1 MYCARVKAGVARNRE
16 VHLKAE
22 GEQRIQS
29 CDIHTSTW
37 ANSMENQKQNS
48 RRFYAGSRQDQPPVE
63 GWWFTSAEGPFPGK
77 TALFVGAGISISA
90 PTSLPNG
97 SDLTRALIRHL
108 LDKSAADELLSVF
121 EDCAPVLGRSIPRL
135 EHVLERTCSPIDHE
149 GFSRPGN
156 PRDLLALFQDKTPNA
171 NHHMIVRHLLRHRGW
186 CITTNFDD
194 CIERAA
200 SFRIPVHILDAEQK
214 TIRILHA
221 EHGTDWGLIKVHGT
235 IEEGVERLWAT
246 LADLQ
251 FGLPEAMRDRLDEV
265 MRQVDAFVVAGYSGT
280 DHFDVNHW
288 IRDRA
293 NKGRDDGTPRL
304 IWILHA
310 AEKVQYPDVDEQAE
324 PLASWVHAFAGT
336 KYPMGPTTEILSGLL
351 GIDTI
356 TPDVTQQTTLTL
368 DQVLASLY
376 QPLEAERHLNGAR
389 LAAAVG
395 LGQRAEEELRILRHL
410 LDDDDA
416 AASIEPDIY
425 FARGMANE
433 ALEIRAALDRAGASG
448 GMVARTRMLRQQG
461 RHLTALCQHLLDT
474 RNDRDDRDRAE
485 DAIDALACGLD
496 IVHDLQRSWLFR
508 TRIARRVMELPIDI
522 LYRRTSCF
530 HDKFPIDLQGKLQT
544 QNLRRLALFDDDDD
558 HEMDPLLGKLWR
570 LVHEQYSPPS
580 WYIESRPLIHGD
592 FLIEQST
599 AREQDRLA
607 ELVHIKLELADVLL
621 SGLRRRWPR
630 GIADV
635 DREFRRKS
643 KHSLR
648 AQFGTGQICTTV
660 LFQLLLDAGRIA
672 TALGEH
678 SLQVNVAACWQEADR
693 LLGGVSYWK
702 RQRLYLPVRRP
713 HDTAGTL
720 PAEDAPTMAT

>member
-1 MYCARVKAGVARNRE
+1 
-16 VHLKAE
+16 
-22 GEQRIQS
+22 
-29 CDIHTSTW
+29 
-37 ANSMENQKQNS
+37 MENQKQKS
-48 RRFYAGSRQDQPPVE
+48 RHSYPGSSRERPPVE
-63 GWWFTSAEGPFPGK
+63 RWWSGSAEGPFPG
-77 TALFVGAGISISA
+77 TAALFVGAGISIPA

-97 SDLTRALIRHL
+97 ADLTRALIRHL
-108 LDKSAADELLSVF
+108 LDESAADELLSVF
-121 EDCAPVLGRSIPRL
+121 DECAPVLGRSLPRL

-156 PRDLLALFQDKTPNA
+156 PRDLLALFRDRTPNA
-171 NHHMIVRHLLRHRGW
+171 NHHLIAQHLLRHRGW

-200 SFRIPVHILDAEQK
+200 AFRIPVHILDAEQK

-221 EHGTDWGLIKVHGT
+221 EHGADWGLIKVHGT

-251 FGLPEAMRDRLDEV
+251 FGLPKAMRDRLDEV
-265 MRQVDAFVVAGYSGT
+265 MRQVDVLVVAGYSGT

-288 IRDRA
+288 IRERA
-293 NKGRDDGTPRL
+293 NTGRDDDAPRL

-310 AEKVQYPDVDEQAE
+310 AEKIKNPDIDDQAE
-324 PLASWVHAFAGT
+324 PLATWVHAFAGT
-336 KYPMGPTTEILSGLL
+336 RYPMGPTTEILTGLL
-351 GIDTI
+351 GIEAL
-356 TPDVTQQTTLTL
+356 TPDVVQQTLLPL
-368 DQVLASLY
+368 DRVLANLY
-376 QPLEAERHLNGAR
+376 QPLSAEKHLNGAR

-410 LDDDDA
+410 LNDDCA
-416 AASIEPDIY
+416 AESIEPDIY

-433 ALEIRAALDRAGASG
+433 ALQIRTVLDRAGASG

-461 RHLTALCQHLLDT
+461 RQLTALCQHLLDK
-474 RNDRDDRDRAE
+474 RSDRDDRERAE

-496 IVHDLQRSWLFR
+496 IVHGLQRSWLFR
-508 TRIARRVMELPIDI
+508 TRIARRLMEPPIDI
-522 LYRRTSCF
+522 LYRRISCF
-530 HDKFPIDLQGKLQT
+530 RDKLPIDLQGKLQT
-544 QNLRRLALFDDDDD
+544 QSLRHLALFDDDD

-580 WYIESRPLIHGD
+580 WYVESGPLIPGY

-607 ELVHIKLELADVLL
+607 ELVRIKLELADVLL

-635 DREFRRKS
+635 DREFQRKS
-643 KHSLR
+643 KHAPR
-648 AQFGTGQICTTV
+648 AQFGTGQICATV
-660 LFQLLLDAGRIA
+660 LFRLLFDASRIA

-678 SLQVNVAACWQEADR
+678 SLQVSIAAGWQKADR

-702 RQRLYLPVRRP
+702 QQRLYLSARR
-713 HDTAGTL
+713 HRDTAGTP
-720 PAEDAPTMAT
+720 PASNASAMAIRFDGHRGEIRLD

>member
-1 MYCARVKAGVARNRE
+1 M
-16 VHLKAE
+16 
-22 GEQRIQS
+22 
-29 CDIHTSTW
+29 D
-37 ANSMENQKQNS
+37 NQKQKS
-48 RRFYAGSRQDQPPVE
+48 RHFYPGSTRERPPVE
-63 GWWFTSAEGPFPGK
+63 RWWSGSAEGPFPGSA
-77 TALFVGAGISISA
+77 ALFVGAGISIPA

-97 SDLTRALIRHL
+97 ADLTRALIRHL
-108 LDKSAADELLSVF
+108 LDESAADELLSVF
-121 EDCAPVLGRSIPRL
+121 EECAPVLGRSLPRL
-135 EHVLERTCSPIDHE
+135 EHVLERTCTPIGHE
-149 GFSRPGN
+149 GFSRAGN
-156 PRDLLALFQDKTPNA
+156 PRDLLALFRDKTPNA
-171 NHHMIVRHLLRHRGW
+171 NHHLIAQHLLRHRGW

-200 SFRIPVHILDAEQK
+200 SSRIPVHILDAEQK
-214 TIRILHA
+214 TIRVLHA

-251 FGLPEAMRDRLDEV
+251 FGLPKAMRDRLDEV
-265 MRQVDAFVVAGYSGT
+265 MRQADVLVVAGYSGT

-288 IRDRA
+288 IRERA
-293 NKGRDDGTPRL
+293 NTGRDDGAPRL

-310 AEKVQYPDVDEQAE
+310 AEKIQNPDVDDQTE

-336 KYPMGPTTEILSGLL
+336 RYPMGPTAEILSSLL
-351 GIDTI
+351 GIEAV
-356 TPDVTQQTTLTL
+356 TPDVTQQAALPL

-376 QPLEAERHLNGAR
+376 QPLSAEKHINGAR

-410 LDDDDA
+410 LDDDCA
-416 AASIEPDIY
+416 AESIEPDIY

-433 ALEIRAALDRAGASG
+433 ALQIRTDLDRAGARG

-461 RHLTALCQHLLDT
+461 RPLAALCQHLLDT
-474 RNDRDDRDRAE
+474 RNDRDNRDRAE

-496 IVHDLQRSWLFR
+496 IVHGLQRSWLFR

-522 LYRRTSCF
+522 LCRRVSSF
-530 HDKFPIDLQGKLQT
+530 RDKLPIDLQGKLQT
-544 QNLRRLALFDDDDD
+544 QNLRRLALFDDDD
-558 HEMDPLLGKLWR
+558 HEMDPLLGKLWQ

-580 WYIESRPLIHGD
+580 WYVESGPLIPGY

-607 ELVHIKLELADVLL
+607 DLVHIKLELAGVLL
-621 SGLRRRWPR
+621 SGLRRRWPG

-635 DREFRRKS
+635 DRELQRKS
-643 KHSLR
+643 RQAPR
-648 AQFGTGQICTTV
+648 AQFGTGQICATV
-660 LFQLLLDAGRIA
+660 LFRLLFDASRIA

-678 SLQVNVAACWQEADR
+678 GLQVRIAACWQKADR

-702 RQRLYLPVRRP
+702 QQRLYLPARRRS
-713 HDTAGTL
+713 DTAGTA
-720 PAEDAPTMAT
+720 PAENASTAAMRFDGRRGEIRLG